1 MKTKIKTFKLTIAL
15 CLMFLLP
22 MGVMAAPIAYVCG
35 SGSVALKYDGTSPYT
50 LVNGDLVI
58 WQQVDDNG
66 TPIGGAISKTYNGT
80 ASSTD
85 LVLTG
90 GTELTTAGEYFYR
103 VHVVASTAGSCTG
116 DPADAISVYRLPAF
130 TVALSSTVA
139 SYCAGGSTNS
149 TPAVVTATATPASGT
164 FPAGVS
170 VTYDWAGSTGGAVDG
185 TDNAKYNFGATNT
198 AATYNVSAKGTFAV
212 PSGTLLKSDATA
224 GCTAT
229 GTTSVIVTPVPGK
242 PTITAS

>member
-1 MKTKIKTFKLTIAL
+1 MKTKINTFKFTMAL

-50 LVNGDLVI
+50 LVTGDLVI
-58 WQQVDDNG
+58 WQQVDDTGN
-66 TPIGGAISKTYNGT
+66 PIGGAISKTYNGT

-85 LVLTG
+85 LTLTG
-90 GTELTTAGEYFYR
+90 GTELTAAGEYFYR
-103 VHVVASTAGSCTG
+103 VHVVSTTGSCTG

-130 TVALSSTVA
+130 TVALASTVA

-170 VTYDWAGSTGGAVDG
+170 VTYDWAASTGGAVDG
-185 TDNAKYNFGATNT
+185 SDNTKYNFGNANA
-198 AATYNVSAKGTFAV
+198 AATYNVSAVGTYAV

-229 GTTSVIVTPVPGK
+229 GTTSVVVTPVPGK

>member
-1 MKTKIKTFKLTIAL
+1 MKTKINTFKLTVAL

-22 MGVMAAPIAYVCG
+22 MGVMADPIAYVCG
-35 SGSVALKYDGTSPYT
+35 SGSVALKYTGTYT

-58 WQQVDDNG
+58 WQKVDG
-66 TPIGGAISKTYNGT
+66 TGAPIGGAVSKTYDGT
-80 ASSTD
+80 AASID
-85 LVLTG
+85 LTLTG
-90 GTELTTAGEYFYR
+90 GTELTAAGEYFYR
-103 VHVVASTAGSCTG
+103 VHVVATTAGSCTG
-116 DPADAISVYRLPAF
+116 DPSDAISVYRLPAF

-170 VTYDWAGSTGGAVDG
+170 VIYDWAGSTGGAVDG
-185 TDNAKYNFGATNT
+185 TNNAKYNFGNANT
-198 AATYNVSAKGTFAV
+198 AATYNVSAVGTFAV

-229 GTTSVIVTPVPGK
+229 GTTSVVVTPVPGK